1 MFGLR
6 MKKIVRDAL
15 REDIGRGDITSR
27 STVSKNTQ
35 AKARIVFKQ
44 AGVACGLPVV
54 KEVFKAVD
62 AKLRV
67 KLRAKEGSS
76 VKRGRVVAV
85 IEGPARS
92 LLAAERTALNFLGR
106 LSGIATL
113 TRQFAD
119 KVKGAKEKI
128 YDTRKTTPL
137 LRELEKYA
145 VRIGGGVNHRMG
157 LWDQV
162 LIKENHQAVASS
174 QLLADSLKRLGKR
187 MKIEIEVRNLRELK
201 DALKAKPD
209 IILLDNMSVA
219 QVKKAVELRRRFTL
233 HASRF
238 TALEVSGGITLKN
251 VRKYAK
257 TGIERISV
265 GALTHSAPA
274 IDVSMKI

>member
-1 MFGLR
+1 

-119 KVKGAKEKI
+119 KVKGAKAKI